1 MLTSTEVRGKLASP
15 GTSNG
20 DAAIQSH
27 RRCSDGCGCHP
38 VIPARPRTVPPCT
51 WGWDSC
57 GRHGKRGGTLGSR
70 SKSLGSRSKSL
81 GWKPS
86 RGSSHPSTGVY
97 KNYFLALGFNSSNSH
112 IRRHVFDG
120 EGFTVVN
127 HHPTGLD
134 RRFLTLE
141 ALATII
147 ITLEAGLALTVVT
160 IAIGTL
166 AILGSTLY
174 FRLSGQDCVLYNV
187 VNFVSITW
195 SHYP

>member
-57 GRHGKRGGTLGSR
+57 GRHGKRGSTLG
-70 SKSLGSRSKSL
+70 LGTRNKGLREPRRWSGHR
-81 GWKPS
+81 PS
-86 RGSSHPSTGVY
+86 GVY
-97 KNYFLALGFNSSNSH
+97 KNYLLALGFNGGDSFLWG
-112 IRRHVFDG
+112 HVFDG